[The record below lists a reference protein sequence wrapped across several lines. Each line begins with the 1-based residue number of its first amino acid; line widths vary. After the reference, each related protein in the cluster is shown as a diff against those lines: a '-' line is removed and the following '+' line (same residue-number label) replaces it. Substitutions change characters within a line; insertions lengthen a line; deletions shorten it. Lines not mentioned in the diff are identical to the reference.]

1 MSPPHEAGQAPSLD
15 MVKSTLVGV
24 MRRAEAR
31 EGVMKRG
38 TVIRLVLEQCPGAKK
53 RQVQYIFDLC
63 HKHINPGPRI
73 SKNPLASFGCVLRAA
88 DNPMYLG
95 EYRLVQCEVPAPRI

>member
-1 MSPPHEAGQAPSLD
+1 MHAAEQIVSLD
-15 MVKSTLVGV
+15 TVKSTLVDI

-31 EGVMKRG
+31 EGVMKRSD
-38 TVIRLVLEQCPGAKK
+38 VIRLVLNQCPGAKK

-63 HKHINPGPRI
+63 HKHINRGQQI
-73 SKNPLASFGCVLRAA
+73 CKNPLASFGCVLRAA

-95 EYRLVQCEVPAPRI
+95 EYRLVQCEGPAPRG